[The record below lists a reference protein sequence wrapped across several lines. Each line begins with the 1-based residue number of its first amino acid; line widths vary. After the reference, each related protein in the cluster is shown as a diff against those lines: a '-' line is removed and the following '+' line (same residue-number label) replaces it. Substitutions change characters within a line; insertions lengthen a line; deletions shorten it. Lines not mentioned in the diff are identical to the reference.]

1 MVQPETALST
11 NFADLSRKLESCDE
25 TISIVNITGREAADL
40 AASRLRQTDRR
51 FCLRY

>member
-25 TISIVNITGREAADL
+25 TISIANIAGREAEDL
-40 AASRLRQTDRR
+40 AVSRSRETDRR